1 MFKGKD
7 KPDPMVVA
15 AASFAERATAIARLD
30 DTADRYASALR
41 LRDDI
46 DRYLRDR
53 QREYDALQDKRMGRT
68 MMGIGASVPLG
79 IGAAVALGTPLGIL
93 LLGPAMMG
101 LSAYSSSRHR
111 KDAAVFENRM
121 AVHGAAI
128 ANTRADVVRELD
140 DIVAH
145 RLESLALSPKV
156 QELVRKSPPLR
167 EAFMQRGMRIID
179 PPANPAPKDKK
190 NGNGFSL

>member
-7 KPDPMVVA
+7 KPDPMAVA
-15 AASFAERATAIARLD
+15 AASFAERAAAIGRLD
-30 DTADRYASALR
+30 DAADRYAGALR

-53 QREYDALQDKRMGRT
+53 QREFDALQDKRMTRT
-68 MMGIGASVPLG
+68 ILGIGASVPLG

-93 LLGPAMMG
+93 LVGPAMMG
-101 LSAYSSSRHR
+101 LSAYSSARHR
-111 KDAAVFENRM
+111 KDTAAFADRI

-128 ANTRADVVRELD
+128 TNTRAAIVRELD
-140 DIVAH
+140 DIVTH
-145 RLESLALSPKV
+145 RLESLARSPKA
-156 QELVRKSPPLR
+156 QELVRKSAPLR
-167 EAFMQRGMRIID
+167 DAFMQRGMRIID
-179 PPANPAPKDKK
+179 PPAGPRDKK